1 MNLIGIMGS
10 PRKGGNSD
18 ILLDQALLGA
28 GEAGATVE
36 KISLLELKIVP
47 CLEIYACLKD
57 GQCSIKDDMR
67 GLYQRLIDCERLI
80 VAAPIFFYGV
90 PATAKAFIDRCQAIW
105 VRKHI
110 LKMPFPSEGNRKG
123 AFISVGAT
131 QGKKL
136 FEGSI
141 VMMRY
146 FFEALDMVYAE
157 NLLVRGVDQKGEI
170 RKHEEKLQEA
180 HELGKRLVLG

>member
-1 MNLIGIMGS
+1 
-10 PRKGGNSD
+10 
-18 ILLDQALLGA
+18 
-28 GEAGATVE
+28 
-36 KISLLELKIVP
+36 
-47 CLEIYACLKD
+47 
-57 GQCSIKDDMR
+57 MR

-131 QGKKL
+131 RGKKL

-170 RKHEEKLQEA
+170 RKHAEKLQEA

>member
-1 MNLIGIMGS
+1 MNLLGILGS

-18 ILLDQALLGA
+18 LLLDQALRGA
-28 GEAGATVE
+28 KYAGAETE
-36 KISLLELKIVP
+36 KICLIDLKIAP

-57 GQCSIKDDMR
+57 GECSIKDDMR

-90 PATAKAFIDRCQAIW
+90 PATTKAFIDRCQAIW

-110 LKMPFPSEGNRKG
+110 LKMPFPSEENRKG

-131 QGKKL
+131 RGKKL

-146 FFEALDMVYAE
+146 FFGALDMVYAE
-157 NLLVRGVDQKGEI
+157 DLLIRGVDQKGEI
-170 RKHEEKLQEA
+170 RNHEEKLQEA
-180 HELGKRLVLG
+180 YELGTRLVSK